1 MEQKNCTIFTAKIVK
16 LNVILP
22 MDVNTTRTYVLH
34 QLSMLKGKLSKYGV
48 SSIGLFGSTVRNE
61 NGPDSDIDILV
72 DFTDGKETFDNLM
85 SVCDLLQSTF
95 KSCKLD
101 VEKKKGLSPYIE
113 SVILNET
120 RYV

>member
-1 MEQKNCTIFTAKIVK
+1 MK
-16 LNVILP
+16 
-22 MDVNTTRTYVLH
+22 RTYVLNR
-34 QLSMLKGKLSKYGV
+34 LSMLKGKLSDYGV

-72 DFTDGKETFDNLM
+72 DFSDGKETYDNLM

-95 KSCKLD
+95 KRSKLD
-101 VEKKKGLSPYIE
+101 VVTKKGLSPYIK
-113 SVILNET
+113 SVILSET

>member
-1 MEQKNCTIFTAKIVK
+1 
-16 LNVILP
+16 

-48 SSIGLFGSTVRNE
+48 SSMGLFGSTVRNE

-95 KSCKLD
+95 
-101 VEKKKGLSPYIE
+101 
-113 SVILNET
+113 
-120 RYV
+120 

>member
-1 MEQKNCTIFTAKIVK
+1 MK
-16 LNVILP
+16 
-22 MDVNTTRTYVLH
+22 RTYVLN
-34 QLSMLKGKLSKYGV
+34 QLSMLKGKLADYGV

-72 DFTDGKETFDNLM
+72 DFSDGKETYDNLM
-85 SVCDLLQSTF
+85 SVCDLLQSTL
-95 KSCKLD
+95 KRSKID
-101 VEKKKGLSPYIE
+101 VVTKNGLSPYIK

>member
-1 MEQKNCTIFTAKIVK
+1 MK
-16 LNVILP
+16 
-22 MDVNTTRTYVLH
+22 RTYVLN
-34 QLSMLKGKLSKYGV
+34 QLSMLKGKLADYGV

-72 DFTDGKETFDNLM
+72 DFSDGKETYDNLM

-95 KSCKLD
+95 KRSKLD
-101 VEKKKGLSPYIE
+101 VVTKKGLSPYIK

>member
-1 MEQKNCTIFTAKIVK
+1 MK
-16 LNVILP
+16 
-22 MDVNTTRTYVLH
+22 RTYVLNK
-34 QLSMLKGKLSKYGV
+34 LSMLKGKLSDYGV

-72 DFTDGKETFDNLM
+72 DFSDGKETYDNLM

-95 KSCKLD
+95 KRSKLD
-101 VEKKKGLSPYIE
+101 IVTKKGLSPYIK
-113 SVILNET
+113 SVILSET

>member
-1 MEQKNCTIFTAKIVK
+1 
-16 LNVILP
+16 
-22 MDVNTTRTYVLH
+22 
-34 QLSMLKGKLSKYGV
+34 MLKGKLSKYGV

-95 KSCKLD
+95 KSSKLD
-101 VEKKKGLSPYIE
+101 VVTKKGLSPYIE

>member
-1 MEQKNCTIFTAKIVK
+1 MK
-16 LNVILP
+16 
-22 MDVNTTRTYVLH
+22 RTYVLNR
-34 QLSMLKGKLSKYGV
+34 LSMLKGKLSDYGV

-72 DFTDGKETFDNLM
+72 DFFDGKETYDNLM

-95 KSCKLD
+95 KRSKLD
-101 VEKKKGLSPYIE
+101 IVTKKGLSPYIK

>member
-1 MEQKNCTIFTAKIVK
+1 MK
-16 LNVILP
+16 
-22 MDVNTTRTYVLH
+22 RTYVLNK
-34 QLSMLKGKLSKYGV
+34 LSMLKGKLSDYGV

-61 NGPDSDIDILV
+61 NGQDSDIDILV
-72 DFTDGKETFDNLM
+72 DFSDGKETYDNLM

-95 KSCKLD
+95 KRSKLD
-101 VEKKKGLSPYIE
+101 VVTKKGLSPYIK

>member
-1 MEQKNCTIFTAKIVK
+1 
-16 LNVILP
+16 
-22 MDVNTTRTYVLH
+22 
-34 QLSMLKGKLSKYGV
+34 MLKGKLSDYGV

-72 DFTDGKETFDNLM
+72 DFSDGKETYDNLM

-95 KSCKLD
+95 KHSKLD
-101 VEKKKGLSPYIE
+101 VVTKNGLSPYIK
-113 SVILNET
+113 SVILSET

>member
-1 MEQKNCTIFTAKIVK
+1 
-16 LNVILP
+16 
-22 MDVNTTRTYVLH
+22 
-34 QLSMLKGKLSKYGV
+34 MLKGKLSDYGV

-72 DFTDGKETFDNLM
+72 DFSDGKETYDNLM

-95 KSCKLD
+95 KRSKLD
-101 VEKKKGLSPYIE
+101 VVPKNGLSPYIK
-113 SVILNET
+113 SVILSET

>member
-1 MEQKNCTIFTAKIVK
+1 MK
-16 LNVILP
+16 
-22 MDVNTTRTYVLH
+22 RTYVLNK
-34 QLSMLKGKLSKYGV
+34 LSMLKGKLSDYGV

-72 DFTDGKETFDNLM
+72 DFSAGKETYDNLM

-95 KSCKLD
+95 KRSKLD
-101 VEKKKGLSPYIE
+101 VVTKKGLSPYIK
-113 SVILNET
+113 SVILSET